1 MGLTGLGL
9 LLLDFSDAEYDL
21 PLFLLQKK
29 IKNDFALFKISFS
42 FFDGTKVVITSEIE
56 VQQMLG
62 SLLTVFFFILVG
74 RSDVY

>member
-1 MGLTGLGL
+1 MGLTGLG

-21 PLFLLQKK
+21 PSFLLQKK